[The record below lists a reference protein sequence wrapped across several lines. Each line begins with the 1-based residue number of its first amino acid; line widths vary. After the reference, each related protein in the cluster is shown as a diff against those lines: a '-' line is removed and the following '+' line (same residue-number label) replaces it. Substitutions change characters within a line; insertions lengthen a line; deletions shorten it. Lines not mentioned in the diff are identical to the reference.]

1 MSKTTRS
8 INEIRRIRYQMYRDL
23 GYTPKEAQAMRG
35 RVVDISHIKVD
46 RSTGKIKKGR
56 VYKEQ
61 LKTVD
66 VVNYEKEYRNLIK
79 TNADGKVDSSRS
91 VYQGWG
97 YRTQDRRVRDY
108 TANYVKKIQND
119 MGINN
124 EQAYFMLYYMT
135 ENNIPYK
142 RAKVDM
148 MVNKEF
154 ELYAKA
160 RGQVKNRR
168 KRK

>member
-8 INEIRRIRYQMYRDL
+8 INEVRRIRYRLYRDL
-23 GYTPKEAQAMRG
+23 GYTPSEAQAMRG
-35 RVVDISHIKVD
+35 RSVDISHIRVD
-46 RSTGKIKKGR
+46 SKTGKIKKGK
-56 VYKEQ
+56 VYKEK

-66 VVNYEKEYRNLIK
+66 VVNYEKEYRNLINTK
-79 TNADGKVDSSRS
+79 PSGRVDDSES

-97 YRTQDRRVRDY
+97 YRTQDRRVRDH
-108 TANYVKKIQND
+108 TAKYVKKIQND

-124 EQAYFMLYYMT
+124 DQAYFMLYYMT
-135 ENNIPYK
+135 ENNISYE
-142 RAKVDM
+142 RAKADM